1 MIKLKILKV
10 FNNNSVAAISDDLG
24 DIILTGSG
32 IGFQKKA
39 GDLVDETKIE
49 KTYLFKDDQK
59 KRFEQSIAEVP
70 AVYYEIAHKIVSKA
84 VKDLKVDFSGEIFI
98 AISDHLSFAVK
109 RKKENIYLPNII
121 LNETKIIYKEEYKV
135 GLWALDYI
143 ENKIGIRLDEDEAGY
158 LALHLVNFS
167 LSNNANNAMKIV
179 TLTKEVLNL
188 IKKTMKVELEEDSIG
203 YTRISTHLKFLAERI
218 FRDDASSVVDTTSDI
233 REMLKEDARLALCIN
248 RIVKLIKERYNYD
261 LSPDE
266 QTYLCIHIK
275 KNTNTTN

>member
-1 MIKLKILKV
+1 MKILKV

-39 GDLVDETKIE
+39 GDLVDQTKIE

-109 RKKENIYLPNII
+109 RKKENIYLSNII

-135 GLWALDYI
+135 GLWALNYI

-275 KNTNTTN
+275 KNTNTNN

>member
-1 MIKLKILKV
+1 VAKLKILKV
-10 FNNNSVAAISDDLG
+10 FNNNSVAAISDELG

-32 IGFQKKA
+32 IGFQKKI
-39 GDLVDETKIE
+39 GDLVDEAKIE

-59 KRFEQSIAEVP
+59 KRFEQSIDEVP
-70 AVYYEIAHKIVSKA
+70 AIYFEIANKIVAKA
-84 VKDLKVDFSGEIFI
+84 IKELETDFSGEIFI

-109 RKKENIYLPNII
+109 RKKENVYLPNII
-121 LNETKIIYKEEYKV
+121 LNETRTLYKKEYKV

-143 ENKIGIRLDEDEAGY
+143 EKKLGIHLDADEAGY

-167 LSNNANNAMKIV
+167 FNDKANNAIKIV

-188 IKKTMKVELEEDSIG
+188 IKSTMKIELEEDSIG
-203 YTRISTHLKFLAERI
+203 YARISIHLKYLAERI
-218 FRDDASSVVDTTSDI
+218 FRDEVDNFVDTTSNI
-233 REMLKEDARLALCIN
+233 RDMLKEDSRLALCIN
-248 RIVKLIKERYNYD
+248 RIVKLIEDRYDYR

-275 KNTNTTN
+275 KNMG

>member
-10 FNNNSVAAISDDLG
+10 FNNNSIAAISDDLG

-167 LSNNANNAMKIV
+167 LSNNANNAMNIV

-275 KNTNTTN
+275 KNTNTNN

>member
-1 MIKLKILKV
+1 MKILKV

-49 KTYLFKDDQK
+49 KTYLFKDGQK

-275 KNTNTTN
+275 KNTNTNN

>member
-248 RIVKLIKERYNYD
+248 RIVRLIKERYNYD

-275 KNTNTTN
+275 KNTNTNN

>member
-1 MIKLKILKV
+1 MAELKILKV
-10 FNNNSVAAISDDLG
+10 FNNNSIAAISDELG

-32 IGFQKKA
+32 IGFQKKI
-39 GDLVDETKIE
+39 GDLVDESKIE
-49 KTYLFKDDQK
+49 KTYLFKDEQK

-70 AVYYEIAHKIVSKA
+70 AVYFEIANKIVAKA
-84 VKDLKVDFSGEIFI
+84 SKDLETDFSGEIFI

-109 RKKENIYLPNII
+109 RKKEHVYLPNII
-121 LNETKIIYKEEYKV
+121 LNETKTLYKKEFQV

-143 ENKIGIRLDEDEAGY
+143 ERKIGIRLDDDEAGY

-167 LSNNANNAMKIV
+167 FNDKANNAIRIV

-188 IKKTMKVELEEDSIG
+188 IKTTMKIELEEDSIG
-203 YTRISTHLKFLAERI
+203 YARISIHLKYLAERI
-218 FRDDASSVVDTTSDI
+218 FRNEEVNFEDTTLDI
-233 REMLKEDARLALCIN
+233 RDMLKENARLALCIN
-248 RIVKLIKERYNYD
+248 RIVKLIKDRYDYI

-275 KNTNTTN
+275 KNTDF

>member
-1 MIKLKILKV
+1 MKILKV
-10 FNNNSVAAISDDLG
+10 FNNNSIAAISDDLG

-32 IGFQKKA
+32 IGFQKKT

-275 KNTNTTN
+275 KNTNTNN

>member
-1 MIKLKILKV
+1 MAKLKILKV
-10 FNNNSVAAISDDLG
+10 FNNNSVAAISDELE

-32 IGFQKKA
+32 IGFQKKI
-39 GDLVDETKIE
+39 GDLVDESKIE

-70 AVYYEIAHKIVSKA
+70 AVYFEIANKIVAKA
-84 VKDLKVDFSGEIFI
+84 IKELETDFSGEIFI

-121 LNETKIIYKEEYKV
+121 LNETKTLYKKEYKV
-135 GLWALDYI
+135 GLWSLDYI
-143 ENKIGIRLDEDEAGY
+143 ERKIGIRLDDDEAGY

-167 LSNNANNAMKIV
+167 LNDKANNAMKIV
-179 TLTKEVLNL
+179 TLTKEVLGV
-188 IKKTMKVELEEDSIG
+188 IKATMKVELEEDSIG
-203 YTRISTHLKFLAERI
+203 YARISTHLKYLAERI
-218 FRDDASSVVDTTSDI
+218 FREEIDSFQDTTSNI
-233 REMLKEDARLALCIN
+233 RDMLKANARLALCIN
-248 RIVKLIKERYNYD
+248 RIVKLIEERYDYV

-275 KNTNTTN
+275 KNTEN

>member
-1 MIKLKILKV
+1 MAELKILKV
-10 FNNNSVAAISDDLG
+10 FNNNSIAAISDELG

-32 IGFQKKA
+32 IGFQKKI
-39 GDLVDETKIE
+39 GDLVDESKIE
-49 KTYLFKDDQK
+49 KTYLFKDEQK

-70 AVYYEIAHKIVSKA
+70 AVYFEIANKIVAKA
-84 VKDLKVDFSGEIFI
+84 SKDLETDFSGEIFI

-109 RKKENIYLPNII
+109 RKKEHVYLPNII
-121 LNETKIIYKEEYKV
+121 LNETKTLYKKEFQV

-143 ENKIGIRLDEDEAGY
+143 ERKIGIRLDDDEAGY

-167 LSNNANNAMKIV
+167 FNDKANNAIRIV

-188 IKKTMKVELEEDSIG
+188 IKTTMKIELEEDSIG
-203 YTRISTHLKFLAERI
+203 YARISIHLKYLAERI
-218 FRDDASSVVDTTSDI
+218 FRNEEVNFEDTTSDI
-233 REMLKEDARLALCIN
+233 RDMLKENARLALCIN
-248 RIVKLIKERYNYD
+248 RIEKLIKDRYDYI

-275 KNTNTTN
+275 KNTDF

>member
-1 MIKLKILKV
+1 MKILKV
-10 FNNNSVAAISDDLG
+10 FNNNSIAAISDDLG

-143 ENKIGIRLDEDEAGY
+143 
-158 LALHLVNFS
+158 
-167 LSNNANNAMKIV
+167 
-179 TLTKEVLNL
+179 
-188 IKKTMKVELEEDSIG
+188 
-203 YTRISTHLKFLAERI
+203 
-218 FRDDASSVVDTTSDI
+218 
-233 REMLKEDARLALCIN
+233 
-248 RIVKLIKERYNYD
+248 
-261 LSPDE
+261 
-266 QTYLCIHIK
+266 
-275 KNTNTTN
+275 